1 MSDTGTRGRFP
12 PDFMAALRQRTDI
25 VELIAQTVVLR
36 PAGREYVGLCPF
48 HEERTPSFSVSRE
61 RQLFHCHGCHAGGDA
76 LSFVMRTRGLSFGDA
91 VAELAAAAGLALP
104 ELRPL
109 TAAEQARRGLH
120 EELLAV
126 CAAAAAYFR
135 DCLRAA
141 QGAPAIEYL
150 RQRAVDGPTA
160 EAFDLGYAPDDP
172 DGVAHALAGRFP
184 AERLLEAG
192 LRVASERRPG
202 AYDRFRGRLMFPIWD
217 ERGRAIAFGGRIL
230 DPAGNP
236 KYLNSAESPLFH
248 KRRTLYGLHLA
259 RPHIERRRRVVV
271 VEGYMDAIG
280 CHQHGFGETVA
291 SLGTALSD
299 DQAGILARS
308 AELVVIAY
316 DADKAGAAATGRG
329 LGILQEAGAR
339 VEVAMFPEGQ
349 DPDDLL
355 RSAGAEAFGRSVDG
369 AEPLVR
375 YLVRSAVGPAGVGAM
390 SPERRWAVAQ
400 GIAPYV
406 ARLPAGTRL
415 EYAEWVARQLL
426 VDPAALRSGV
436 DRRAH
441 EGGEHRNSKSWNAT
455 KTVISSGQIR
465 MRSGAEAAEET
476 VLAACVQSTRYL
488 RRLLLGLSIYDFR
501 HPAHKALVA
510 RLLDLPAGLGEPD
523 AAEAG
528 SEGDGR
534 DAVPPGQTLLDAM
547 EDVGEREVVARLLEL
562 PLPAH
567 GADAVLLSH
576 VRTMRRAAL
585 AAQVEELRAE
595 DRRLAA
601 EGHGIGSEQ
610 RRTVLRRLTEL
621 TAELAGFARGGGDG

>member
-1 MSDTGTRGRFP
+1 MSDTGVRGRFP
-12 PDFMAALRQRTDI
+12 PDFMEELRRRTDI
-25 VELIAQTVVLR
+25 VELIAQTVALR
-36 PAGREYVGLCPF
+36 PAGREFVGLCPF

-76 LSFVMRTRGLSFGDA
+76 ISFVMRSRGLSFGDA
-91 VAELAAAAGLALP
+91 VAELATAAGLTVP
-104 ELRPL
+104 DLRPL
-109 TAAEQARRGLH
+109 TAAERVRRSLQ
-120 EELLAV
+120 EELISV
-126 CAAAAAYFR
+126 CAAAAAHFR
-135 DCLRAA
+135 DCLRSA
-141 QGAPAIEYL
+141 QGAPAIDYL
-150 RQRAVDGPTA
+150 RQRAVGGPTA
-160 EAFDLGYAPDDP
+160 EAFDLGYAPEDP
-172 DGVAHALAGRFP
+172 DGLAKALAGRFP
-184 AERLLEAG
+184 EERLLEAG
-192 LRVASERRPG
+192 LRVARDRGPG

-217 ERGRAIAFGGRIL
+217 ERGRAIAFGGRTL
-230 DPAGNP
+230 DPAGRP

-259 RPHIERRRRVVV
+259 RPHIERRRRVLV

-280 CHQHGFGETVA
+280 CHQHSFGEAVA

-299 DQAGILARS
+299 EQAGILARS

-316 DADKAGAAATGRG
+316 DADPAGGTATGRG
-329 LGILQEAGAR
+329 LGILQGAGAR
-339 VEVAMFPEGQ
+339 VEVAVLPEGQ

-355 RSAGAEAFGRSVDG
+355 RSAGPEAFGRVVDG

-375 YLVRSAVGPAGVGAM
+375 YLVRVGVGSAGVGAM
-390 SPERRWAVAQ
+390 SAERRWAVAQ

-426 VDPAALRSGV
+426 VDPAALREDV
-436 DRRAH
+436 DRRTR
-441 EGGEHRNSKSWNAT
+441 EDGGHRNSKSWNAT
-455 KTVISSGQIR
+455 RTVTRGGPTH

-476 VLAACVQSTRYL
+476 VLAACVQSGRHL

-501 HPAHKALVA
+501 YPAHKALAA
-510 RLLDLPAGLGEPD
+510 RLLDLASRLGEPD
-523 AAEAG
+523 QEEVG
-528 SEGDGR
+528 PERGGT
-534 DAVPPGQTLLDAM
+534 DAVPPGQTLLDAL
-547 EDVGEREVVARLLEL
+547 EDVAERETVARLLEL
-562 PLPAH
+562 PLPS
-567 GADAVLLSH
+567 GADGILWSH
-576 VRTMRRAAL
+576 VRTMRRANL

-610 RRTVLRRLTEL
+610 RRTLLRRLTEL